1 MGIFD
6 ERIQMKNRLED
17 EMFVEAFQKLVGVVA
32 GQKPENALESERLLM
47 LYVMEELG
55 KNLNISIPYTSNPE
69 PTVEWYQ
76 EHYFRSQGIMWRS
89 VELKENWY
97 QDAVGVMLGFLQDGT
112 ARG

>member
-47 LYVMEELG
+47 LNVMEELG
-55 KNLNISIPYTSNPE
+55 KNLNISIPYTSNIQ
-69 PTVEWYQ
+69 TLNRQWSGI
-76 EHYFRSQGIMWRS
+76 RSIISGRR
-89 VELKENWY
+89 
-97 QDAVGVMLGFLQDGT
+97 A
-112 ARG
+112 